1 MMSEYASHAA
11 IDENANSTSN
21 VLSSIFERKRKK
33 NRSYSLRAFAR
44 DLKLSPGAISQILSG
59 RRRLTFRTASQILRR
74 SNLDTESRS
83 EIQSYFLGNAG
94 SVIAP
99 GIIDIEQDD
108 GLNYDISPDVFSVI
122 ADWYHYAILE
132 MAAMEGC
139 EDDPKQLGQR
149 IGVSSDRIK
158 RAIDRLVSL
167 GLLKK
172 KDGYLLKTRKKVST
186 FVSYGA
192 TTSNPLKERQK
203 QILALSKRSLMR
215 DPIEKR
221 VHAAYTLSIS
231 EAQIPALRARIS
243 EIFDEFVQIG
253 CGENEKIYEA
263 MINLIPLEK

>member
-1 MMSEYASHAA
+1 MQAVTQG
-11 IDENANSTSN
+11 DVNATSN
-21 VLSSIFERKRKK
+21 VLFSIFERKRKK

-74 SNLDTESRS
+74 SNLDTDSRT

-99 GIIDIEQDD
+99 GTIEFEQDD
-108 GLNYDISPDVFSVI
+108 GRNYDLSPDVFSVI

-132 MAAMEGC
+132 MAAMENC
-139 EDDPKQLGQR
+139 EDDPKKLGAR
-149 IGVSSDRIK
+149 IGVSADRVK

-172 KDGYLLKTRKKVST
+172 KDGFLLKTRKKVST
-186 FVSYGA
+186 FVAYGT
-192 TTSNPLKERQK
+192 TTSSPLKERQK
-203 QILALSKRSLMR
+203 QILALSKRSLLR

-221 VHAAYTLSIS
+221 VHAAFTLAIS
-231 EAQIPALRARIS
+231 ESQIPALRARIS
-243 EIFDEFVQIG
+243 EIFDEFVQLG